1 MAQPINPNTFFENIH
16 LTNQNSLTHLLDFD
30 EEHSDLS
37 NVLKTSFYYTDT
49 EFIQEMNPDSCTI
62 MSLNCQSLNSK
73 FSEIKLLLDK
83 FAESEKPIHVLCL
96 QETWIEDSELIDMA
110 QFHIDNY
117 HLLAKNRYASAH
129 GGLAIYIHK
138 NWNFKEKTD
147 IIESPHWEEMF
158 VEVTDPSDPSKVIFT
173 VGNFYQPPHTNVAQL
188 QSFNRH
194 FANKLESM
202 NTKDTTFVCGDYNI
216 NLLSVNSDEHSSS
229 FLNGILSSG
238 FLPAITLPTRASS
251 NSTLID
257 NVFVNQ
263 QAEFNFSGI
272 LENEISDH
280 QAVVVNTKL
289 ILPHTKTRYITI
301 YSNSE
306 EAKNNF
312 KNDIISKNIFDRL
325 NKNLTNNPNENYN
338 ILEEEISNSLEIH
351 MNKKTVK
358 FNRRKHKRDPWI
370 TFGIL
375 HSINRK
381 NSLYKKLKKTNNESD
396 VYEVRK
402 QQFNQF
408 KNTLRRTINHAK
420 KLYFH
425 TQFEK
430 HEGNGTKT
438 WRTVDNALNRKARR
452 TTPNVI
458 SIDNHLCTSKPKIA
472 DEFNNYF
479 ATICANNMI
488 PDIPTSHTHN
498 LNNAT
503 ESTFNFKVIDNA
515 TTMQYLSKITNSH
528 SCGHDNISSSTLK
541 CIAHEICECLTLIIN
556 QSITTGIFP
565 ENLKIAKVVQYFTSH
580 KLLSNQQYGFR
591 PNRSTELA
599 TLELMDRNI
608 NYMNENHCPVNI
620 YLDLSKAFDSLYYNI
635 LLSKLKYYG
644 LQ

>member
-96 QETWIEDSELIDMA
+96 QKTWIEDSELIDMA

-158 VEVTDPSDPSKVIFT
+158 LEVTDPSNPSKVIFT
-173 VGNFYQPPHTNVAQL
+173 VGNFYRPPHTNVAQL

-202 NTKDTTFVCGDYNI
+202 NTRDTTFVCGDYNI

-238 FLPAITLPTRASS
+238 FLPAITLPTRASN

-351 MNKKTVK
+351 MNKKQL
-358 FNRRKHKRDPWI
+358 D
-370 TFGIL
+370 
-375 HSINRK
+375 
-381 NSLYKKLKKTNNESD
+381 
-396 VYEVRK
+396 
-402 QQFNQF
+402 
-408 KNTLRRTINHAK
+408 
-420 KLYFH
+420 
-425 TQFEK
+425 
-430 HEGNGTKT
+430 
-438 WRTVDNALNRKARR
+438 
-452 TTPNVI
+452 
-458 SIDNHLCTSKPKIA
+458 
-472 DEFNNYF
+472 
-479 ATICANNMI
+479 
-488 PDIPTSHTHN
+488 
-498 LNNAT
+498 
-503 ESTFNFKVIDNA
+503 
-515 TTMQYLSKITNSH
+515 
-528 SCGHDNISSSTLK
+528 
-541 CIAHEICECLTLIIN
+541 
-556 QSITTGIFP
+556 
-565 ENLKIAKVVQYFTSH
+565 
-580 KLLSNQQYGFR
+580 
-591 PNRSTELA
+591 STE
-599 TLELMDRNI
+599 ESIR
-608 NYMNENHCPVNI
+608 E
-620 YLDLSKAFDSLYYNI
+620 I
-635 LLSKLKYYG
+635 LG
-644 LQ
+644 